1 MQPNRVA
8 RILGI
13 EKPVVQGPL
22 SWLTDARLVAAV
34 GNAGGLG
41 VLGPNAGL
49 TAVNDIWTPA
59 ILPVIKEEGVKVVV
73 YTGYG
78 DGSLKPA
85 LFDELKAAGITIIY
99 RDINPTP
106 ENSRRAEQAGADI
119 IVATGFDEGGTLP
132 GTALGTFTIVPLIV
146 DAVQRVPV
154 MAAGGITAPG
164 ARAPFMPWGRR
175 ASSPVR
181 YLSAPSKAGFPT
193 R

>member
-154 MAAGGITAPG
+154 MAAGGIT
-164 ARAPFMPWGRR
+164 
-175 ASSPVR
+175 
-181 YLSAPSKAGFPT
+181 
-193 R
+193 

>member
-1 MQPNRVA
+1 M
-8 RILGI
+8 
-13 EKPVVQGPL
+13 
-22 SWLTDARLVAAV
+22 
-34 GNAGGLG
+34 
-41 VLGPNAGL
+41 
-49 TAVNDIWTPA
+49 
-59 ILPVIKEEGVKVVV
+59 VV

-154 MAAGGITAPG
+154 MAAGGSPTPG
-164 ARAPFMPWGRR
+164 ARAPFMPWAAR
-175 ASSPVR
+175 ACSPVR